1 MQQGQMPGDDIL
13 PPEMPHHCG
22 PGRAGEPCQFLRP
35 PKGRRQ
41 RGHKER
47 RMAPEAAPP
56 SRSRGQ
62 RAASPASTGTTPQLM
77 ASSSTGAERH
87 EASGAVMTAAV
98 RSRSL

>member
-47 RMAPEAAPP
+47 RM
-56 SRSRGQ
+56 GQ
-62 RAASPASTGTTPQLM
+62 PAASPASTGTTPQLM

-98 RSRSL
+98 RSRSR